1 MLARILSPSNS
12 SFFLF
17 GPRGTGKSTWL
28 KDHFRNAPVYDLL
41 NTRVFL
47 RLSGDPS
54 VLFDEVGSLPSG
66 SWVVIDEVQKIPQ
79 LLNEVH
85 RLIEDKKIRFALSG
99 SSARKIRKRGEN
111 LLAGRARVTN
121 MFPFTSSEI
130 EFDIDIERTLSYGM
144 LPSVFNVEDP
154 KDYLRSYV
162 ETYLQQ
168 EIKAEALTRN
178 LGGFVRFLEIAARQN
193 GQVTNVSN
201 IARDAQVA
209 RQTVQGY
216 FEILVD
222 TLVGFWLPAWKLKR
236 ATKQIAHSKF
246 YFFDPGVCRSMSN
259 RAPYPLQ
266 PEEMGHLFETYILHE
281 VRSYLHYTGKHYPIY
296 FWSSPDGVEVD
307 LFLETQKGYFAVE
320 MKSGKLWYSRFNRGL
335 KRIQE
340 EYQLKTDQLLG
351 IYYGEKDLTVDGIT
365 VLTIQN
371 FLQRL
376 WEDSLI
382 I

>member
-1 MLARILSPSNS
+1 
-12 SFFLF
+12 
-17 GPRGTGKSTWL
+17 
-28 KDHFRNAPVYDLL
+28 
-41 NTRVFL
+41 
-47 RLSGDPS
+47 
-54 VLFDEVGSLPSG
+54 
-66 SWVVIDEVQKIPQ
+66 
-79 LLNEVH
+79 
-85 RLIEDKKIRFALSG
+85 
-99 SSARKIRKRGEN
+99 
-111 LLAGRARVTN
+111 